1 MDRRYSTL
9 MVLAIAALFA
19 EACSSSGGGGTGGAG
34 GSSSTGGVT
43 GTGGA
48 GTGGRAGAS
57 GTGGVTATGGVTGT
71 GGRTDGGTDT
81 TTSTGGVTGTGG
93 RIDSGV
99 DTPTDTP
106 AITDTG
112 VDADPAATEKAMCQT
127 PMFMS
132 NITVTPFTAA
142 EFCTLYFSECN
153 DHAGVTHFA
162 TQADCRTA
170 YNGYNMTPDA
180 DTSPSGQQGCRSY
193 HLCNAVRLNVNP
205 HCAHA
210 TGLTGFDGGIGQPC
224 P

>member
-1 MDRRYSTL
+1 
-9 MVLAIAALFA
+9 MVLAIAAVFA

-48 GTGGRAGAS
+48 GTGGRAGAP
-57 GTGGVTATGGVTGT
+57 GTGGG
-71 GGRTDGGTDT
+71 
-81 TTSTGGVTGTGG
+81 SMGGVTGTGG
-93 RIDSGV
+93 RIDGGV
-99 DTPTDTP
+99 DMTTSTGGMTGGTDASDAP
-106 AITDTG
+106 KDMSVADTG
-112 VDADPAATEKAMCQT
+112 SIVDVSVDADPAATEKAMCLT

-153 DHAGVTHFA
+153 DLAGVTHFA

-170 YNGYNMTPDA
+170 YNGYSMTPDA
-180 DTSPSGQQGCRSY
+180 DMSPSGQQGCRSY

-210 TGLTGFDGGIGQPC
+210 TGLTGFDGGIGLPC